1 MAGRKKRRRKRRAAA
16 KAFPVR
22 DVPQEKKEEERIPPR
37 KKKIF
42 LYAIPFFLIFILFS
56 IFFILKSN
64 NVNQVKTDSNLNLLL
79 VSIDTMRGDRVG
91 YAGYDIETPSMDS
104 LAQEGVSFMNA
115 LCQVPLTLPSHAS
128 ILTGT
133 SPLYHQIRNNE
144 DFFLEEDFS
153 TLAEILKNK
162 GYLTAAFVSAF
173 VLSSQF
179 GLHQGFDLYDDEYK
193 TPEALIP
200 YGPQRLAEDVYQ
212 SAASWI
218 GANQGEKFFLWVH
231 FFDPHFPYTPPS
243 PFDVRYKS
251 RPYDGEIA
259 YTDVYVGKLLQF
271 LMEKNIAEN
280 TLVVVVGDHG
290 EDLWQH
296 SEPTHG
302 IFLYDT
308 ALKIPLLF
316 WCPQVIPEGVRVERQ
331 VRSVDIFPTILDI
344 FQIDI
349 PASCQGISLV
359 PVMEGKKVREI
370 EKSYAETYYPLLAHG
385 WSAQESIRTDEWKYI
400 VSPRPELY
408 DLRKDPDEMRNLV
421 AERPEIVS
429 RLKRELEELKREDSS
444 SRTLPIKELTPEER
458 EKLRALGYLGGAVSP
473 DEDPGDRP
481 DPKDKIDTLKKLYA
495 ARTAVRRGELE
506 KGEKILREIEKE
518 DPQNPRVYQSLG
530 KIYQKRKEWL
540 KAIQEFNEA
549 IKLNPRDVV
558 SYFQLSQSY
567 YSLGMMEKAAKAA
580 QATLSLRPNH
590 LRSLLFLAIYF
601 KSKQNI
607 KESMVYLEKAQQMYP
622 SNRQVR
628 LEYADALVTAEDYER
643 AIQIYQQLLA
653 EMPENPQLNNKL
665 GLVYFYLDDYPK
677 AVEYLEKEVSL
688 EESANSRFLLGAAY
702 GKLERYSEAVN
713 HLKKYLIHAPP
724 QDPRRQRAEG
734 ALRYYQSQIK

>member
-1 MAGRKKRRRKRRAAA
+1 MARRKKRRRKKRAAA
-16 KAFPVR
+16 EAYPVQE
-22 DVPQEKKEEERIPPR
+22 VSQEKKEEERILPQ
-37 KKKIF
+37 KKKIILYVIPLF
-42 LYAIPFFLIFILFS
+42 LAILLFSVFFL
-56 IFFILKSN
+56 LKN
-64 NVNQVKTDSNLNLLL
+64 KNVAQVRRDNNLNLLL
-79 VSIDTMRGDRVG
+79 VSIDTIRGDRVG
-91 YAGYDIETPSMDS
+91 YAGYDIETPSLDS
-104 LAQEGVSFMNA
+104 LAQEGASFLNA
-115 LCQVPLTLPSHAS
+115 VCQVPLTLPSHAS

-162 GYLTAAFVSAF
+162 GYVTAAFVSAF
-173 VLSSQF
+173 VLNSQF
-179 GLHQGFDLYDDEYK
+179 GLQQGFDVYDDEYK

-200 YGPQRLAEDVYQ
+200 YGPQRLAEDVYR

-218 GANQGEKFFLWVH
+218 EANQREKFFLWVH

-243 PFDVRYKS
+243 PFDVKYKS

-259 YTDVYVGKLLQF
+259 YTDVYVGKLVQVLK
-271 LMEKNIAEN
+271 EKSIAEN

-316 WCPQVIPEGVRVERQ
+316 WCPQIIPEDVRIESQ

-344 FQIDI
+344 FRIDI
-349 PASCQGISLV
+349 PPSCQGISLV
-359 PVMEGKKVREI
+359 PVIEGKKVRNI

-400 VSPRPELY
+400 LSPRPELY
-408 DLRKDPDEMRNLV
+408 DLKKDTDEMKNLV
-421 AERPEIVS
+421 AERPEVVS
-429 RLKRELEELKREDSS
+429 QLNKELEELKRGDSS
-444 SRTLPIKELTPEER
+444 SRALPIKELSPEEK

-473 DEDPGDRP
+473 DADQQDRP
-481 DPKDKIDTLKKLYA
+481 DPKDKVDTLKKLYA
-495 ARTAVRRGELE
+495 ARTAVRMGELE
-506 KGEKILREIEKE
+506 KGEKILKEIEKE

-530 KIYQKRKEWL
+530 KIYQQRKEWL
-540 KAIQEFNEA
+540 KAIEEFNEA

-567 YSLGMMEKAAKAA
+567 YSLGMMDEAAKAA

-590 LRSLLFLAIYF
+590 LRSLLFLALYF
-601 KSKQNI
+601 KSKQDI
-607 KESMVYLEKAQQMYP
+607 KESIVYLEKAQQMYP
-622 SNRQVR
+622 SNRQVS

-653 EMPENPQLNNKL
+653 EMPENPQVYNKL

-677 AVEYLEKEVSL
+677 AIEYLEQEVSL
-688 EESANSRFLLGAAY
+688 EESADSYFLLGAAY
-702 GKLERYSEAVN
+702 GKLERYPEAVN
-713 HLKKYLIHAPP
+713 HLKKYLIHAPA

>member
-1 MAGRKKRRRKRRAAA
+1 MARRKKRRRKKRAAA
-16 KAFPVR
+16 EASPV
-22 DVPQEKKEEERIPPR
+22 QEVSQAKKEEERILPQ
-37 KKKIF
+37 KKKIILYVISLF
-42 LYAIPFFLIFILFS
+42 LAILLFS
-56 IFFILKSN
+56 VFFILKN
-64 NVNQVKTDSNLNLLL
+64 KKVREVRRDSNLNLLL
-79 VSIDTMRGDRVG
+79 VSIDTIRGDRVG
-91 YAGYDIETPSMDS
+91 YSGYDIETPSLDS
-104 LAQEGVSFMNA
+104 LAQEGVSFLNA
-115 LCQVPLTLPSHAS
+115 VCQVPLTLPSHAS

-144 DFFLEEDFS
+144 DFFLEENFS

-162 GYLTAAFVSAF
+162 GYVTAAFVSAF
-173 VLSSQF
+173 VLNSQF
-179 GLHQGFDLYDDEYK
+179 GLQQGFDVYDDEYK

-200 YGPQRLAEDVYQ
+200 YGPQRLAEDVYR

-218 GANQGEKFFLWVH
+218 EANQGKKFFLWVH

-243 PFDVRYKS
+243 PFDIRYKS

-259 YTDVYVGKLLQF
+259 YTDVYVGKLVQTLK
-271 LMEKNIAEN
+271 EKSIAEK

-316 WCPQVIPEGVRVERQ
+316 WCPQIIPEGVRVESQ

-344 FQIDI
+344 LRIDI
-349 PASCQGISLV
+349 PPSCQGISLV
-359 PVMEGKKVREI
+359 PVMEGKKVRDI

-400 VSPRPELY
+400 LSPRPELY
-408 DLRKDPDEMRNLV
+408 DLKKDPDEMRNLI
-421 AERPEIVS
+421 AERPEVVS
-429 RLKRELEELKREDSS
+429 RLKRDLEELKREDFS
-444 SRTLPIKELTPEER
+444 SRNLPIKELSPEEK
-458 EKLRALGYLGGAVSP
+458 EKLRALGYLGGVVSP
-473 DEDPGDRP
+473 DAEQGDRA
-481 DPKDKIDTLKKLYA
+481 DPKDKVDTLKKLYA
-495 ARTAVRRGELE
+495 ARTAVRQGKLE
-506 KGEKILREIEKE
+506 KGEKILKEIEKE
-518 DPQNPRVYQSLG
+518 DPQNSGVYQSLG
-530 KIYQKRKEWL
+530 KIYQQRKDWL
-540 KAIQEFNEA
+540 KAIDEFNKA
-549 IKLNPRDVV
+549 IELNPRDVD

-567 YSLGMMEKAAKAA
+567 YSLGMMDEAAKAA

-590 LRSLLFLAIYF
+590 LRSLLFLAFYLR
-601 KSKQNI
+601 SKKNI
-607 KESMVYLEKAQQMYP
+607 KESLVYLEKAQQLYP
-622 SNRQVR
+622 SNRQVK
-628 LEYADALVTAEDYER
+628 LEYADALAAAEEYGR

-653 EMPENPQLNNKL
+653 EMPENPLVYNKL

-677 AVEYLEKEVSL
+677 AIEYLEKEVSL
-688 EESANSRFLLGAAY
+688 EESADSYFLLGAAY
-702 GKLERYSEAVN
+702 GKLERYSEAVS

-734 ALRYYQSQIK
+734 ALRFYQSQIK

>member
-1 MAGRKKRRRKRRAAA
+1 MARRKKRRRKKRAAA
-16 KAFPVR
+16 KALPV
-22 DVPQEKKEEERIPPR
+22 QEVSQAKKEKERILPQ

-42 LYAIPFFLIFILFS
+42 LYIIPLFLVVLFLAV
-56 IFFILKSN
+56 FFILKN
-64 NVNQVKTDSNLNLLL
+64 KKVNEVTKDSSLNLLL
-79 VSIDTMRGDRVG
+79 VSIDTIRGDRVG
-91 YAGYDIETPSMDS
+91 YAGYDIETPSLDS
-104 LAQEGVSFMNA
+104 LAQEGVSFLNA
-115 LCQVPLTLPSHAS
+115 VCQVPLTLPSHAS

-144 DFFLEEDFS
+144 DFFLEEDFL
-153 TLAEILKNK
+153 TLAEMLKSK

-173 VLSSQF
+173 VLNSQF
-179 GLHQGFDLYDDEYK
+179 GLQQGFDVYDDEYK

-200 YGPQRLAEDVYQ
+200 YGPQRLAEDVYR
-212 SAASWI
+212 SAVSWI
-218 GANQGEKFFLWVH
+218 EANQEQKFFLWVH

-259 YTDVYVGKLLQF
+259 YTDVYVGKLVQALKD
-271 LMEKNIAEN
+271 KNIAEN

-316 WCPQVIPEGVRVERQ
+316 WSPQIIPEGVRVESQ

-349 PASCQGISLV
+349 PPACQGISLV
-359 PVMEGKKVREI
+359 PVMEGKKVRDI

-385 WSAQESIRTDEWKYI
+385 WSAQESIRTDEWKY
-400 VSPRPELY
+400 VLSPRPELY
-408 DLRKDPDEMRNLV
+408 DLKKDPDEMRNL
-421 AERPEIVS
+421 AAKRPEVVS
-429 RLKRELEELKREDSS
+429 RLKKELEELKKEDSS
-444 SRTLPIKELTPEER
+444 SRALPIKELTPEEK

-473 DEDPGDRP
+473 EAEQGDRP
-481 DPKDKIDTLKKLYA
+481 DPKDRIDTLKKLYA
-495 ARTAVRRGELE
+495 ARTAVRQGELE
-506 KGEKILREIEKE
+506 KGEKILKEIEKE

-530 KIYQKRKEWL
+530 KIYQQRKEWL
-540 KAIQEFNEA
+540 KAIEEFNKALE
-549 IKLNPRDVV
+549 LNPRDVV

-567 YSLGMMEKAAKAA
+567 YSLGMMDEAAEAA

-590 LRSLLFLAIYF
+590 LRSLLFLALYF
-601 KSKQNI
+601 RSRKNI
-607 KESMVYLEKAQQMYP
+607 KESLVYLEKAQQLYP
-622 SNRQVR
+622 SNKQVR
-628 LEYADALVTAEDYER
+628 LEYADALVMAEDYES
-643 AIQIYQQLLA
+643 AIEIYQQLLV
-653 EMPENPQLNNKL
+653 EMPKNPQVYNKL
-665 GLVYFYLDDYPK
+665 GLVYFYLDDYAK

-688 EESANSRFLLGAAY
+688 KENADSYFLLGAAY
-702 GKLERYSEAVN
+702 GKLERYSEAVG

-724 QDPRRQRAEG
+724 QDPRRPRAEG
-734 ALRYYQSQIK
+734 ALQYYQSRIK